1 MKNKIVTLAALKER
15 IKEFHAKGK
24 KVIATSGCF
33 DIVHAG
39 HITYLEEAGGKG
51 DVLVV
56 LLNSD
61 SSVRGIKGAGRPIVP
76 QQERASVIAGLEC
89 VDYVCI
95 FDECTPCNAIAELKP
110 DIFIKGG
117 DYKGKQI
124 PEMDVLSEYG
134 GKVEYVSMVQGCSS
148 TNIIDKII
156 GTGKK
161 TIV

>member
-1 MKNKIVTLAALKER
+1 MRNKIVALETLEEM
-15 IKEFHAKGK
+15 IKELHTKGR
-24 KVIATSGCF
+24 KVISTSGCF
-33 DIVHAG
+33 DIIHAG
-39 HITYLEEAGGKG
+39 HIAYLEEAAGKG

-95 FDECTPCNAIAELKP
+95 FDEYTPCNAIAELQP

-117 DYKGKQI
+117 DYRGKHI

-148 TNIIDKII
+148 TAIIDKIR
-156 GTGKK
+156 GMR
-161 TIV
+161 